1 MSGISGDLKLQTMH
15 CSYSVHA
22 VLVMLAPMIK
32 TLKFAV
38 PVVAVA
44 VLVGLSACTYRAGD
58 SDNPIGRSFSW
69 FSYLNADDLRAN
81 CTKGE
86 PDRYRVVY
94 NAVWQEQVRTY
105 DFTAGG
111 DGGEL
116 KIQVKSDA
124 DFARAIPLDD
134 LLSPWRGKILR
145 ARLSRRDIR
154 RLGRALRQSGFYKPV
169 PQGTRVQSWGFF
181 WVAAAC
187 EGGRFRFNVWAYPT
201 RRFEHVTLARTLK
214 RLDRT
219 NIPFNKP
226 RDTWEPDR
234 QEDKDI
240 DRYQLV
246 VKGDGFAGNGGL
258 F

>member
-1 MSGISGDLKLQTMH
+1 
-15 CSYSVHA
+15 
-22 VLVMLAPMIK
+22 MIK
-32 TLKFAV
+32 MLGSAA
-38 PVVAVA
+38 AVA
-44 VLVGLSACTYRAGD
+44 VLLGLSACTYRAGD

-69 FSYLNADDLRAN
+69 FSYLNADDLRAS
-81 CTKGE
+81 CTKGAA
-86 PDRYRVVY
+86 DRYRIVY

-105 DFTAGG
+105 DVTVGRDGG
-111 DGGEL
+111 DL
-116 KIQVKSDA
+116 KIQVKGDT

-145 ARLSRRDIR
+145 SRLSPRDIQ
-154 RLGRALRQSGFYKPV
+154 RLGGALRRSGFYKPV
-169 PQGTRVQSWGFF
+169 PKGTRVQSWGFF

-187 EGGRFRFNVWAYPT
+187 EGGRFRFNVWAFPS
-201 RRFEHVTLARTLK
+201 RRFDDVTLAKALK

-219 NIPFNKP
+219 KIPFNKP

-234 QEDKDI
+234 QDDRAV

-246 VKGDGFAGNGGL
+246 VKGNGFAGNAGL

>member
-1 MSGISGDLKLQTMH
+1 MNKIRKS
-15 CSYSVHA
+15 A
-22 VLVMLAPMIK
+22 A
-32 TLKFAV
+32 

-44 VLVGLSACTYRAGD
+44 ALIGLSACTYRAGD
-58 SDNPIGRSFSW
+58 DDSPIGRSFSW

-81 CTKGE
+81 CTKGA

-105 DFTAGG
+105 DLTAVG
-111 DGGEL
+111 DGADL
-116 KIQVKSDA
+116 KTRVTGDA
-124 DFARAIPLDD
+124 DFSRPIPLTD
-134 LLSPWRGKILR
+134 LLSPWRGKIVR
-145 ARLSRRDIR
+145 RRLSRREVG
-154 RLGRALRQSGFYKPV
+154 RLLRALRNSGFHKPV

-187 EGGRFRFNVWAYPT
+187 EGGRFRFNVWAYPS
-201 RRFEHVTLARTLK
+201 RRFQRVTLARTLG

-219 NIPFNKP
+219 KIPFNQP
-226 RDTWEPDR
+226 RETWRPDR
-234 QEDKDI
+234 QEDRDI

-246 VKGDGFAGNGGL
+246 VQGDGFADKFRL